1 MQVDIQSGPAFAFGT
16 ITLSP
21 GGSVEVEAGAM
32 AAMSGGV
39 EIATAARG
47 GMLGGLKRSVLGG
60 ESFFINTFTSAAGG
74 TVSVAAKLPGDI
86 VHMPLDG
93 TLPMIVQSGSLI
105 AIEPAV
111 DVDTK
116 WGGAKTFFSGEGL
129 FLLRCTGQGDMLV
142 SSYGALLER
151 EIEAGAT
158 YTIDTGHIV
167 AFPEG
172 MKYQVHKAGNWK
184 STVLG
189 AEGLVTEFTGP
200 GKVWLQTRSPQDLL
214 GWLKANMPGNRN

>member
-1 MQVDIQSGPAFAFGT
+1 M
-16 ITLSP
+16 
-21 GGSVEVEAGAM
+21 
-32 AAMSGGV
+32 
-39 EIATAARG
+39 
-47 GMLGGLKRSVLGG
+47 
-60 ESFFINTFTSAAGG
+60 
-74 TVSVAAKLPGDI
+74 AAKLPGDM
-86 VHMPLDG
+86 VHLPLDG
-93 TLPMIVQSGSLI
+93 TRPMMVQSGSWI
-105 AIEPAV
+105 ASDPAV

-142 SSYGALLER
+142 SSYGALIER
-151 EIEAGAT
+151 ELEAGAT

-172 MKYQVHKAGNWK
+172 MKYEVHKAGNWK

-200 GKVWLQTRSPQDLL
+200 GTVWLQTRSPQDLL